1 MVYEN
6 MSIMNV
12 TITGDVF
19 NPARRYASI
28 TEKLH
33 GKALLGGAATNVEIL
48 RLRASRCS
56 AFRSGWQG
64 HWV

>member
-48 RLRASRCS
+48 RLRRRVAPPFAQDDR
-56 AFRSGWQG
+56 RIE
-64 HWV
+64 